1 MNIVASRDLTVC
13 RSAARMATLAL
24 LIVLPLGLNA
34 ADTVNDSSAASQ
46 VTVQLDARK
55 AGPRS
60 VENLTERAIVRDY
73 RSAWSSMSHALEFNT
88 LDPIEVPF
96 AGDAKRVLRDTVM
109 NQQRSGVSQRFTDQN
124 HQLEA
129 VFYAPEGDAIEL
141 HDTASYQQQVL
152 DGSKSIQDQRMVMH
166 YVILMTP
173 SADRWVVRQMQV
185 VPQF

>member
-1 MNIVASRDLTVC
+1 VNRVALDLIRC
-13 RSAARMATLAL
+13 RSVARAATLAL
-24 LIVLPLGLNA
+24 IMALPLGLNA
-34 ADTVNDSSAASQ
+34 ADDPAAASK
-46 VTVQLDARK
+46 TAVQLDARK

-88 LDPIEVPF
+88 LDPLDVPF
-96 AGDAKRVLRDTVM
+96 AGDAKRVLHDTVVS
-109 NQQRSGVSQRFTDQN
+109 QQRSGVRQLFTDQN

-152 DGSKSIQDQRMVMH
+152 DGSKSIQDQRVVVH
-166 YVILMTP
+166 YVVLMTP
-173 SADRWVVRQMQV
+173 SADRWVVRQLQV